1 MTVATSQSTRW
12 WQHVGRTPLKVFD
25 DIREELVVWQGF

>member
-12 WQHVGRTPLKVFD
+12 QHVGRIPLKVFD
-25 DIREELVVWQGF
+25 DIREELVVWQDC